1 MKKLKTIKQINAVFK
16 SNIETN
22 DNISEEQIKLLQ
34 LKTDAIKE
42 LNEETFS
49 MLAIDIIN
57 SSSKEIRDEW
67 KQFESKHTQK
77 TTYPVIKNFIN
88 KLSEYNNSNTKKIEE
103 LQRQM
108 IEQKD
113 EVVTHQLSVIKS
125 KIEHNLEKVRVLNY
139 TFDGQL
145 SKNKINALRLIS
157 ENQSKLDGTL
167 LNQLE
172 TLLTSYQRASV
183 NAVKN
188 PTHSQDTFDQHND
201 TSMTGEAHIDD
212 NKED

>member
-22 DNISEEQIKLLQ
+22 DNIREEQIKLLQ

-67 KQFESKHTQK
+67 KEFKSKHNQK

-113 EVVTHQLSVIKS
+113 EVVAHQLSVIKS

-157 ENQSKLDGTL
+157 ENQSKLDATL

-172 TLLTSYQRASV
+172 MLLTSYQRASV

-188 PTHSQDTFDQHND
+188 STHSQDTVDEHND
-201 TSMTGEAHIDD
+201 ISITDEAHIDD

>member
-49 MLAIDIIN
+49 LLAIDIIN

-67 KQFESKHTQK
+67 KEFESKHNQK

-113 EVVTHQLSVIKS
+113 EVVAHQLSVIKS

-145 SKNKINALRLIS
+145 SKNKINALRFIS
-157 ENQSKLDGTL
+157 ENQSKLDATL

-172 TLLTSYQRASV
+172 TLLTSYQKASV

-188 PTHSQDTFDQHND
+188 LTHSQDTVDEHND
-201 TSMTGEAHIDD
+201 ISITGEAHIDD

>member
-57 SSSKEIRDEW
+57 SSSKEIRNEW
-67 KQFESKHTQK
+67 KEFESKHNQK
-77 TTYPVIKNFIN
+77 TTYSFIKNFIN

-157 ENQSKLDGTL
+157 ENQSKLDATL

-172 TLLTSYQRASV
+172 TLLTSYEKASV

-201 TSMTGEAHIDD
+201 ISITGEAHIDD